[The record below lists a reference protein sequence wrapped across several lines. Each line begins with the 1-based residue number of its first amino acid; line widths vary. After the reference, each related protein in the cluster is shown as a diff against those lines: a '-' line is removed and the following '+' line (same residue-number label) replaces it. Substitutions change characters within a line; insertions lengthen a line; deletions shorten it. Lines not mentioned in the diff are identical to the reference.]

1 MEQNTAGMRR
11 VDMAREPDWVLFEK
25 AVDLTASA
33 LRGSMGG
40 EGSQPPKF
48 AADLFREVWTAL
60 KEASADLPGK
70 GKAGF

>member
-1 MEQNTAGMRR
+1 MT
-11 VDMAREPDWVLFEK
+11 REIDWTLFEK

-33 LRGSMGG
+33 VRGAMGG

-48 AADLFREVWTAL
+48 AADLFREVWSAL
-60 KEASADLPGK
+60 KEAAEDLPGK

>member
-1 MEQNTAGMRR
+1 
-11 VDMAREPDWVLFEK
+11 
-25 AVDLTASA
+25 
-33 LRGSMGG
+33 MGG

-60 KEASADLPGK
+60 KEAAEDLPGK